1 VRRLVGI
8 LLLCVAGS
16 AAGQLLEF
24 SAAELRSILRHG
36 PWPAPWSPDPSNRLS
51 GRAEAIAWGRQLF
64 FEPRLSSGG
73 AAPCVRCHMPARS
86 WQDGLP
92 RGHGLA
98 PLDRNTLGLLN
109 VRYQRWFGWDG
120 AGDSLWAQS
129 IRPIL
134 DAREMGL
141 TPGDVAALV
150 RGDALH
156 ACGYE
161 KSFGAPPSSD
171 DEAVLAGVGKALAA
185 FQETLVSGRTP
196 FDEFRDALERGERA
210 LAARYPLAAQ
220 RGLRLFIGKGA
231 CNLCHVGP
239 TFSNGEFD
247 DIGVPFFIAPGKV
260 DPGRHGGIVRMR
272 QNPFNLLGRHSDD
285 ATRESATR
293 TRHVAL
299 EHRNFGE
306 FKVPGLRNVAQTA
319 PYTHHGRLAT
329 LNDVIRHYSDMDPDR
344 IHSDGVAILR
354 PLKLDAGELRDL
366 AAFLESLTEREAAPR
381 ATPLRSA
388 CGSPPPLRD

>member
-1 VRRLVGI
+1 MKRALGI
-8 LLLCVAGS
+8 LLACLAGS
-16 AAGQLLEF
+16 AAAQLLDF
-24 SAAELRSILRHG
+24 SADEVRGILRHG
-36 PWPAPWSPDPSNRLS
+36 PWPAPWSPDPSNRAS
-51 GRAEAIAWGRQLF
+51 GKAEAIAWGQRLF

-73 AAPCVRCHMPARS
+73 AAACARCHVPQLG

-92 RGHGLA
+92 RGRGLA

-109 VRYQRWFGWDG
+109 VRHQRWFGWDG

-129 IRPIL
+129 IRPII
-134 DAREMGL
+134 DVREMGR
-141 TPGDVAALV
+141 TPGEVAALV
-150 RGDALH
+150 RGDPLH
-156 ACGYE
+156 ACGYRA
-161 KSFGAPPSSD
+161 SFGAPPPDD

-196 FDEFRDALERGERA
+196 FDDFRDALERGDRA
-210 LAARYPLAAQ
+210 KAARYPAAAQ
-220 RGLRLFIGKGA
+220 RGLRIFIGKGA

-260 DPGRHGGIVRMR
+260 DPGRHGGIVRLR

-285 ATRESATR
+285 ATRASATR

-306 FKVPGLRNVAQTA
+306 FKVPGLRNVARTA

-329 LNDVIRHYSDMDPDR
+329 LDDVIRHYSDMDPDR

-354 PLKLDAGELRDL
+354 PLQLDAGEMRDL
-366 AAFLESLTEREAAPR
+366 AAFLKSLTEHEGAPPAR
-381 ATPLRSA
+381 ALSRA
-388 CGSPPPLRD
+388 CGSPSPPRD

>member
-1 VRRLVGI
+1 MKRLVGI
-8 LLLCVAGS
+8 LLACMAGS
-16 AAGQLLEF
+16 AAAQLLDY

-36 PWPAPWSPDPSNRLS
+36 PWPAAWSPDPSNRLS
-51 GRAEAIAWGRQLF
+51 GNAQAIDWGRQLF
-64 FEPRLSSGG
+64 FEPRLSKGG
-73 AAPCVRCHMPARS
+73 AAPCARCHLPARS

-92 RGHGLA
+92 RGHGLE
-98 PLDRNTLGLLN
+98 PGDRNTLSLLN

-129 IRPIL
+129 IRPII

-141 TPGDVAALV
+141 SPGEVAALV
-150 RGDALH
+150 RGDAQH

-161 KSFGAPPSSD
+161 KSFGVPPPGD
-171 DEAVLAGVGKALAA
+171 DEALLAGVGKALAA
-185 FQETLVSGRTP
+185 FQETLVSARTP
-196 FDEFRDALERGERA
+196 FDDFRDALERGDRA
-210 LAARYPLAAQ
+210 EAARYPLDAQ
-220 RGLRLFIGKGA
+220 RGLRIFVGRGA

-260 DPGRHGGIVRMR
+260 DPGRHGGIVRLR

-285 ATRESATR
+285 ATRASATR

-329 LNDVIRHYSDMDPDR
+329 LEDVIRHYSDMDPDR

-354 PLKLDAGELRDL
+354 PLKLDAGGMRDL
-366 AAFLESLTEREAAPR
+366 AAFLASLSEREPAPL
-381 ATPLRSA
+381 APPLRRA